1 MAHAMLSYICT
12 NSVGINDGIN
22 FVDDCVDIDQ
32 TKETLR
38 LVFALMEQNQHYD
51 MIMGNQ

>member
-1 MAHAMLSYICT
+1 MLSYICT